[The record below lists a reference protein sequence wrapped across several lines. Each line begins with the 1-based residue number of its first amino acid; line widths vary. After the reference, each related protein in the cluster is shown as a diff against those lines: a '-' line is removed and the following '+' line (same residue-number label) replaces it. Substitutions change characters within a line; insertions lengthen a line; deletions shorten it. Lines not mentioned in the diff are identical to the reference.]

1 MVMCYLGK
9 LRYVCNIIL
18 RVPDTLNIHRFGLL
32 VNSGGD
38 ILRTV
43 AFNEFYRNSVLL
55 EQYLELII
63 GLYNKH

>member
-18 RVPDTLNIHRFGLL
+18 RVPDTLNIHRLGLFID
-32 VNSGGD
+32 SSGD
-38 ILRTV
+38 ILRAVTL
-43 AFNEFYRNSVLL
+43 NEFYRNSVLL